1 MRWLRFSLALS
12 CSMLLGGLF
21 ASTSLAATTTV
32 FKDGFESGSLT
43 AWSNSG
49 GSGQKIVTSAA
60 AHTGSYGLNLS
71 GTSAESE
78 KAVETLSVPLT
89 DSTTEFWMRV
99 DSSSGVALV
108 AEGRDAANTGYEWV
122 LKYDSASQQLC
133 FYPYSG
139 ATSTELLTGAGSAP
153 MNTWLKVLIVYDA
166 TGTGGAKLSINGHSP
181 SAWSVGGNYVRP
193 DGLQRVQLWN
203 NVAGSVDFDDV
214 VVTTPDGTGAG
225 LPVDKSPP
233 TVSGAAA
240 QGQTLTAS
248 SGSWGNSP
256 TGYSYSWQDCDSAGN
271 NCAPISGATSSTY
284 VVQASDVGHTIR
296 AIVAARN
303 SVGSVS
309 STRSPQTTVV
319 TPPPPAN
326 TELPVIS
333 GTAEQGDTLTATN
346 GSWSGSPIS
355 YSYQWLDCDTS
366 GSNCTVI
373 AGATLSS
380 YVLTSGDVGD
390 TIRAVVTASNAGGSG
405 SASSAQSAVVTTAVS
420 IVQPVGDPLGRA
432 WTEVFDDEF
441 NGTSIDKSRWVAL
454 NGWGNN
460 NVTSNAKNCSESG
473 GNLILALPGD
483 GTGCD
488 LYSSQKDGAGANAH
502 DLLVGDYLEAR
513 IWFPGP
519 GSSPTSTLDNWPAFW
534 AYDGSGNWLAGEN
547 DIAEALGHMEF
558 NYHSTGQNSTASPP
572 GNWGNSWHVYGIY
585 RSATQVQVFYDGVLV
600 QTLAT
605 SDNGGPESIMFTSGV
620 TDACCGAPAVYGPA
634 GNVLVD
640 WVREWN

>member
-1 MRWLRFSLALS
+1 
-12 CSMLLGGLF
+12 
-21 ASTSLAATTTV
+21 
-32 FKDGFESGSLT
+32 
-43 AWSNSG
+43 
-49 GSGQKIVTSAA
+49 
-60 AHTGSYGLNLS
+60 
-71 GTSAESE
+71 
-78 KAVETLSVPLT
+78 
-89 DSTTEFWMRV
+89 
-99 DSSSGVALV
+99 
-108 AEGRDAANTGYEWV
+108 
-122 LKYDSASQQLC
+122 
-133 FYPYSG
+133 
-139 ATSTELLTGAGSAP
+139 

-319 TPPPPAN
+319 TAPPPAN

-346 GSWSGSPIS
+346 GSWSGSPTS
-355 YSYQWLDCDTS
+355 YSYQWQDCDTS
-366 GSNCTVI
+366 GNNCTVI

-600 QTLAT
+600 ETLAT

>member
-1 MRWLRFSLALS
+1 MRRLGIAFAFTFPMIAAAAWAGTVEVRPSAAGKSPTSRVWGRGADALQS
-12 CSMLLGGLF
+12 GRLLLGDSSVERRVGREAAGTLEMF
-21 ASTSLAATTTV
+21 RFVGQRTGVATSVTV
-32 FKDGFESGSLT
+32 FVASRSTARALKVGLYSSKSRMPGLLLSSGSRSSLRARRWNMVRISST
-43 AWSNSG
+43 VVVAGRSYWVAVLADRGRVFFRDRRDGACVGARSTVVHLGAMPSRVRRVRRLRACPISAYVSGTTGAVSG
-49 GSGQKIVTSAA
+49 GRPGSPTKTPNSPGGGGPGVDSAPTI
-60 AHTGSYGLNLS
+60 TGS
-71 GTSAESE
+71 
-78 KAVETLSVPLT
+78 AV
-89 DSTTEFWMRV
+89 
-99 DSSSGVALV
+99 
-108 AEGRDAANTGYEWV
+108 
-122 LKYDSASQQLC
+122 
-133 FYPYSG
+133 
-139 ATSTELLTGAGSAP
+139 
-153 MNTWLKVLIVYDA
+153 
-166 TGTGGAKLSINGHSP
+166 
-181 SAWSVGGNYVRP
+181 
-193 DGLQRVQLWN
+193 
-203 NVAGSVDFDDV
+203 
-214 VVTTPDGTGAG
+214 
-225 LPVDKSPP
+225 
-233 TVSGAAA
+233 
-240 QGQTLTAS
+240 QGQTLT
-248 SGSWGNSP
+248 
-256 TGYSYSWQDCDSAGN
+256 T
-271 NCAPISGATSSTY
+271 
-284 VVQASDVGHTIR
+284 
-296 AIVAARN
+296 
-303 SVGSVS
+303 
-309 STRSPQTTVV
+309 
-319 TPPPPAN
+319 
-326 TELPVIS
+326 
-333 GTAEQGDTLTATN
+333 TN

-355 YSYQWLDCDTS
+355 YSYQWLGCDTS
-366 GSNCTVI
+366 GNNCTVI

-600 QTLAT
+600 ETLAT

>member
-1 MRWLRFSLALS
+1 M
-12 CSMLLGGLF
+12 
-21 ASTSLAATTTV
+21 TT
-32 FKDGFESGSLT
+32 
-43 AWSNSG
+43 
-49 GSGQKIVTSAA
+49 
-60 AHTGSYGLNLS
+60 
-71 GTSAESE
+71 
-78 KAVETLSVPLT
+78 
-89 DSTTEFWMRV
+89 
-99 DSSSGVALV
+99 
-108 AEGRDAANTGYEWV
+108 
-122 LKYDSASQQLC
+122 
-133 FYPYSG
+133 
-139 ATSTELLTGAGSAP
+139 
-153 MNTWLKVLIVYDA
+153 
-166 TGTGGAKLSINGHSP
+166 
-181 SAWSVGGNYVRP
+181 
-193 DGLQRVQLWN
+193 
-203 NVAGSVDFDDV
+203 
-214 VVTTPDGTGAG
+214 
-225 LPVDKSPP
+225 
-233 TVSGAAA
+233 
-240 QGQTLTAS
+240 
-248 SGSWGNSP
+248 
-256 TGYSYSWQDCDSAGN
+256 
-271 NCAPISGATSSTY
+271 
-284 VVQASDVGHTIR
+284 
-296 AIVAARN
+296 
-303 SVGSVS
+303 
-309 STRSPQTTVV
+309 
-319 TPPPPAN
+319 
-326 TELPVIS
+326 
-333 GTAEQGDTLTATN
+333 TN
-346 GSWSGSPIS
+346 GSWSGSPTS
-355 YSYQWLDCDTS
+355 YSYQWQDCDAS
-366 GSNCTVI
+366 GNNCTVI
-373 AGATLSS
+373 AGATLGS

-519 GSSPTSTLDNWPAFW
+519 GSSPTSTVDNWPAFW

-585 RSATQVQVFYDGVLV
+585 RSATQVQVFYDGVV
-600 QTLAT
+600 VETLAT
-605 SDNGGPESIMFTSGV
+605 SDNGGPESIMFTSGE